1 MKYTEQEIKEIH
13 QLDSRK
19 AVGYS
24 LVNLYK
30 NNKQITCVYA
40 DVGSRFSVKGKL
52 GDNEVEIGIAEQT
65 LIPMLGGMYHEGYI
79 PFGIAY
85 APFITM
91 RAADQIRMTV
101 GEMGLGIKLVGG
113 SAGLVS
119 GNLGAASLALDD
131 IAAMR
136 AIPNMTIVSPSDCFS
151 EVKLFDYAASC
162 DEPVYIRLTGSR
174 LHSIYHED
182 FNINEQKSK
191 IVYEGG
197 KDAVIYATGSGTYRA
212 IKAAE
217 TLKDKDIGVTVV
229 DMLFIKPIDTSVL
242 YVFSDVK
249 NAFTIDEHNIIG
261 GLGSAVSDYI
271 SEHTDQNLYRLGVKD
286 SYLYPDSYE
295 NLLKAAGLDVDGLV
309 NSIMEKL

>member
-1 MKYTEQEIKEIH
+1 MRYTEQTINDIH
-13 QLDSRK
+13 RLDSRK
-19 AVGYS
+19 AVGFA
-24 LVNLYK
+24 LENLY
-30 NNKQITCVYA
+30 NNDKRITCVYA
-40 DVGSRFSVKGKL
+40 DVGSRFSVKGKM
-52 GDNEVEIGIAEQT
+52 GPNDVEIGIAEQT

-151 EVKLFDYAASC
+151 EVKLFEYAAC
-162 DEPVYIRLTGSR
+162 HDEPVYIRLTGNT
-174 LHSIYHED
+174 LDCIYD
-182 FNINEQKSK
+182 KDIDLNNNKSM
-191 IVYEGG
+191 VVFEGG
-197 KDAVIYATGSGTYRA
+197 TKAVIYSTGSETYRA

-217 TLKDKDIGVTVV
+217 VLKMKGIGVTVV
-229 DMLFIKPIDTSVL
+229 DMLFLKPIDTSAL
-242 YVFSDVK
+242 EKFSAINTVFTVE
-249 NAFTIDEHNIIG
+249 EHNVIG
-261 GLGSAVSDYI
+261 GLGSAVSEYI
-271 SEHTDQNLYRLGVKD
+271 SENTNQTLYRIGVND

-295 NLLKAAGLDVDGLV
+295 RLLHATCLNTDGLV
-309 NSIMEKL
+309 ETILEKL